1 MWCMGALYTS
11 KLLRLRLSKRDR
23 ETLWLLRRRQDQS
36 FNMGVETGLAQQPDE
51 PLPAPMTAWKRLT
64 GWRADGTLPPHGVVL
79 QRAGV
84 AAGVDAVRK
93 WRLARRECERDAA
106 YWTERAGA
114 EDASPRVLR
123 KAARA
128 VRRLERHLV
137 AGTKRLYRSRKHIE
151 RTGGPALVYL
161 AGARLE
167 EDAVVLPAAR
177 GRPPL
182 RLTLAESFTPPDGS
196 TWTGAVHLVDIT
208 DRKGRV
214 TRRTRPRHR
223 TYVARAILT
232 EPAPETRE
240 PERLDEVLG
249 VDVGV
254 AVTAY
259 GSDGSQHHLPDES
272 EATARIRAA
281 QRRRARCGKGSRRHR
296 KRRQAHR
303 YPAAPPREPPAQRP
317 PPRRPGARLHAG
329 CACRG
334 RRGPESA
341 QHGPRGEGHGRPSGH
356 RCARQDRAQ
365 PRALARGPGRAARFH
380 RASVPA
386 PGRGVPP
393 RRGPGHLAD
402 LQRVWG
408 GGDPRDSS
416 GVPLPGVRTKVQ
428 RGPQRRAQYPRQGVS
443 ASRGGSAA
451 GAVVGSRRGHSP
463 ASPARTS
470 TMMPAGTFV
479 YTPHSNGSPY
489 PEAAR
494 HRAAT
499 REHQSE
505 QPLAGR
511 RGKHHGAA
519 RGADLVTFRRARA
532 STFSPWR
539 HRERVSGD
547 SRLTTHRP
555 LSHNRAGE

>member
-1 MWCMGALYTS
+1 MMWCMGALYTS

-51 PLPAPMTAWKRLT
+51 PLPAPMPAWKRLT

-161 AGARLE
+161 DGARLE

-296 KRRQAHR
+296 KRGRRIATLQRRRANRRRNARRHVARALASTPGVRAVAVEDLSLRNMVRAAKGTAGHPGTGVRAKTGLNRALSRAGLAELHAFIEQACLRRGVAFRRVAAQGTSLTCSGCGAEGIRETQAEFHCPECGLR
-303 YPAAPPREPPAQRP
+303 SNADLNAALNIRGRAYPRLEAD
-317 PPRRPGARLHAG
+317 RRPGR
-329 CACRG
+329 
-334 RRGPESA
+334 S
-341 QHGPRGEGHGRPSGH
+341 
-356 RCARQDRAQ
+356 
-365 PRALARGPGRAARFH
+365 
-380 RASVPA
+380 
-386 PGRGVPP
+386 
-393 RRGPGHLAD
+393 
-402 LQRVWG
+402 
-408 GGDPRDSS
+408 
-416 GVPLPGVRTKVQ
+416 
-428 RGPQRRAQYPRQGVS
+428 
-443 ASRGGSAA
+443 SAA
-451 GAVVGSRRGHSP
+451 GG
-463 ASPARTS
+463 
-470 TMMPAGTFV
+470 GTP
-479 YTPHSNGSPY
+479 PHH
-489 PEAAR
+489 R
-494 HRAAT
+494 HEPVR
-499 REHQSE
+499 
-505 QPLAGR
+505 
-511 RGKHHGAA
+511 
-519 RGADLVTFRRARA
+519 
-532 STFSPWR
+532 
-539 HRERVSGD
+539 
-547 SRLTTHRP
+547 
-555 LSHNRAGE
+555 